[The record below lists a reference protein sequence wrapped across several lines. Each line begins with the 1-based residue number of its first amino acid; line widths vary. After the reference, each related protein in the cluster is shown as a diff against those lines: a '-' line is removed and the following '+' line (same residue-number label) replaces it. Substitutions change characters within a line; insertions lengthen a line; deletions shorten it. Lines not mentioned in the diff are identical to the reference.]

1 MSFDSV
7 VQYQQAFTGVF
18 TDHHPPLMA
27 WLWSKTNAIQDGPAG
42 MLALHAA
49 LMWSGLWLFGEG
61 AAMRGMRAAWLLPL
75 LGFFPPIIGIEGL
88 IWKDVSMAA
97 ALLFATGIAYRASA
111 GGARAGWVAATVSL
125 VAIFY
130 AMAVRSNAPAAVGPV
145 LVYWLYCVFPRLS
158 ARAAIRAGAV
168 VLVLLLLVQWGVDT
182 RLLHARR
189 DHVSQFL
196 ETFDIA
202 AIQCAGGDATIPAA
216 FAHEAPGTTLC
227 DAFDPRVVDKLYAA
241 KVVGESTDRTA
252 LRELGRAWR
261 RAIAGSPGKYLAHR
275 WRVFSA
281 LLGIDVPDTSR
292 LLWFPYSIARFYGL
306 SFTFT
311 ANAITNAIGDGVT
324 YANMANLYS
333 GVVWVLLATAI
344 ALIAWRHR
352 RTRGFSIEG
361 ALAASALCY
370 LLPYFFVALAPD
382 YRYFYWTI
390 VASSVAALLSVLRGV
405 SRAWPRSQ

>member
-1 MSFDSV
+1 M

-27 WLWSKTNAIQDGPAG
+27 WLWSKTNAIWDGPAG
-42 MLALHAA
+42 MLALHAG
-49 LMWSGLWLFGEG
+49 LMWTGLWLFGEG

-75 LGFFPPIIGIEGL
+75 LGFFPPIIGIEGM
-88 IWKDVSMAA
+88 IWKDVGMAT
-97 ALLFATGIAYRASA
+97 ALLFATGIVYRASA

-145 LVYWLYCVFPRLS
+145 LVYWLCCVFPRLS
-158 ARAAIRAGAV
+158 ARAAIRGGAV

-202 AIQCAGGDATIPAA
+202 AIQCAGGDASLPAA

-227 DAFDPRVVDKLYAA
+227 GAFNSRLVDTLYAA
-241 KVVGESTDRTA
+241 GVVGESVDRSA
-252 LRELGRAWR
+252 LRELGSAWR
-261 RAIAGSPGKYLAHR
+261 HAIIGSPGKYLAHR

-281 LLGIDVPDTSR
+281 LLGIDVPDVSR
-292 LLWFPYSIARFYGL
+292 LLWFPYTVAGFYGL

-311 ANAITNAIGDGVT
+311 ANAITNAIGSGVA

-333 GVVWVLLATAI
+333 GVVWLLLATTL
-344 ALIAWRHR
+344 ALIAWRR
-352 RTRGFSIEG
+352 RRARGFSIEG

-370 LLPYFFVALAPD
+370 LLPYFFVAVSPD
-382 YRYFYWTI
+382 YRYFYWTV
-390 VASSVAALLSVLRGV
+390 VATSVATLLTVLGGV
-405 SRAWPRSQ
+405 ARAWPRGQ